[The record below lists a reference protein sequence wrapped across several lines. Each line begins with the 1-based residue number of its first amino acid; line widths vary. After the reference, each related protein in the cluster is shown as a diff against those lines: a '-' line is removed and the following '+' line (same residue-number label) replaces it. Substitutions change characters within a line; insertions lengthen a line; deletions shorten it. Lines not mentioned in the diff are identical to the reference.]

1 MSSISCASSSNSSG
15 PVANQMGRSNSNA
28 FMIPSPRSLQSDHI
42 RDVLVGR
49 RFFLVSA
56 LPFLQ
61 IPNFKTAAPAD
72 ECDLAL
78 QTELLA
84 KVLWQNQPPLAVGGT
99 VFGARMQLPR
109 EDPAVARRDC
119 VVGL

>member
-28 FMIPSPRSLQSDHI
+28 FMIPSPRSLQSDYI

-61 IPNFKTAAPAD
+61 IPDFKTAAAAN
-72 ECDLAL
+72 ERDLAL
-78 QTELLA
+78 QAQLLA
-84 KVLWQNQPPLAVGGT
+84 QIFGENQPSMTVGCA
-99 VFGARMQLPR
+99 VFGARMQLAPK
-109 EDPAVARRDC
+109 D
-119 VVGL
+119 